1 MRLVVQAVGPRI
13 DAYFDRPW
21 APGETP
27 GTQLVVIGPKGLNR
41 QAIAQAI
48 VSATPSRTPSA
59 SDLPHKG
66 GGIGGALPPFVHEDE
81 GTGDGATQSPSPH
94 AGRVALVGEGRG
106 GGLRGGSQVEGVPVK
121 PC

>member
-1 MRLVVQAVGPRI
+1 MVGGLAGLDR
-13 DAYFDRPW
+13 DAFYL
-21 APGETP
+21 ASAYETP
-27 GTQLVVIGPKGLNR
+27 SPT
-41 QAIAQAI
+41 
-48 VSATPSRTPSA
+48 
-59 SDLPHKG
+59 LPHKG